1 MASYLTDH
9 LCPQLIGRDA
19 RRIEDIWQFFYKGAY
34 WRRGPV
40 TMSAISA
47 VDMALWDI
55 KAKAANMPLYQLLGG
70 ASREGVMVYCHT
82 TGHTID
88 DVLEDYARHKEQG
101 FKAIRVQCGVPG
113 MKTTYGMAKGKGL
126 AYEPATK
133 GQWPE
138 EQLWSTEK
146 YLDFTPKLFDA
157 VRNTFGFN
165 EHLLHDMHH
174 RLTPIEAARFGKG
187 IEDYRL
193 FWMEDPTPAENQA
206 CFRLI
211 RQHTVTPIAVGE
223 VFNSIWDCKQL
234 IEEQLIDYIR
244 TTLTHAGGI
253 TGMRRIADFAS
264 LYQVRTGSHGPS
276 DLSPVCMAAALHFDL
291 WVPNFGVQEF
301 MGYSEQMLEVFPHNW
316 TFEGG
321 YMHPG
326 DKQDWALSSM
336 KNWRRNIR
344 TIQPICRWP
353 AWKTAHCGTGKE
365 RKMKSIVIEKPNTL
379 TIETRALPQPAPGEV
394 RIKVKLA
401 GICGSDSHIYRGH
414 NPFAKYPRVIGHEFF
429 GVIDAVGD
437 NINRDRIGERVSVD
451 PVISCGH
458 CYPCSVG
465 KPNVCTSLVVLGVHR
480 DGGFSEYAVAPARN
494 AHRIPDN
501 IADHHAVMVEPF
513 TIAANVTGQVNP
525 TEQDV
530 ALIYGAGPMGL
541 TTVQAL
547 KGVYQVK
554 TVIVVDRI
562 EERLAMAKQS
572 GADWTLNNGQH
583 SLAEFLQQKALKPTL
598 IVDAACHPAILQ
610 EAITLASSAARI
622 VLMGFSSDPCEIVQQ
637 GITGKE
643 LAIYSSRLNAN
654 KFPVVIDWLNKGL
667 IDPDKLITHTFDYQ
681 HVTDAIEL
689 FEKDQR
695 QCCKV
700 LLTFAK

>member
-1 MASYLTDH
+1 
-9 LCPQLIGRDA
+9 
-19 RRIEDIWQFFYKGAY
+19 
-34 WRRGPV
+34 
-40 TMSAISA
+40 
-47 VDMALWDI
+47 
-55 KAKAANMPLYQLLGG
+55 
-70 ASREGVMVYCHT
+70 
-82 TGHTID
+82 
-88 DVLEDYARHKEQG
+88 
-101 FKAIRVQCGVPG
+101 
-113 MKTTYGMAKGKGL
+113 
-126 AYEPATK
+126 
-133 GQWPE
+133 
-138 EQLWSTEK
+138 
-146 YLDFTPKLFDA
+146 
-157 VRNTFGFN
+157 
-165 EHLLHDMHH
+165 
-174 RLTPIEAARFGKG
+174 
-187 IEDYRL
+187 
-193 FWMEDPTPAENQA
+193 
-206 CFRLI
+206 
-211 RQHTVTPIAVGE
+211 
-223 VFNSIWDCKQL
+223 
-234 IEEQLIDYIR
+234 
-244 TTLTHAGGI
+244 
-253 TGMRRIADFAS
+253 
-264 LYQVRTGSHGPS
+264 
-276 DLSPVCMAAALHFDL
+276 
-291 WVPNFGVQEF
+291 
-301 MGYSEQMLEVFPHNW
+301 
-316 TFEGG
+316 
-321 YMHPG
+321 
-326 DKQDWALSSM
+326 
-336 KNWRRNIR
+336 
-344 TIQPICRWP
+344 
-353 AWKTAHCGTGKE
+353 
-365 RKMKSIVIEKPNTL
+365 MKSIVIEKPNTL

-437 NINRDRIGERVSVD
+437 NVNHDRIGERVSVD

-637 GITGKE
+637 GITGNMAALIVIHNFAVLGLFALENITMAEIFGSRNRFTRMAISKE
-643 LAIYSSRLNAN
+643 AGGLVAVGFGPVLAGIFCNMTDSWLPILIMLVLYSC
-654 KFPVVIDWLNKGL
+654 IGL
-667 IDPDKLITHTFDYQ
+667 ISALLMPEVRDRDLSLPEDAAEATAAEKLRHSAAQTS
-681 HVTDAIEL
+681 
-689 FEKDQR
+689 
-695 QCCKV
+695 
-700 LLTFAK
+700 